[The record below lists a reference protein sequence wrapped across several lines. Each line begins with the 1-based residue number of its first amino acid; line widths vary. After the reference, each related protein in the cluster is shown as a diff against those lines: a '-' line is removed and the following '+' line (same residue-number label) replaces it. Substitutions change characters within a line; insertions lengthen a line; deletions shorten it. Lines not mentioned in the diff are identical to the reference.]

1 MAKDNKDVTEAPVNF
16 GALGLML
23 DLYDDYLQDPS
34 SVPDDLQVLFSTIK
48 MAKLMSQL
56 SQPLKGVVHQQAMVQ
71 LSVLCLIDNIRQYGH
86 LKADIYPVNAPK
98 RTNLPKLEIEEF
110 NLDKETLENVSAEI
124 VSDHFKD
131 IYDNAYEAIERME
144 KRYKGPIAFEYNH
157 INNNK
162 ERTWLKR
169 RIETPYRA
177 NINNDER
184 KKLFDT
190 LAHVRR
196 L

>member
-16 GALGLML
+16 GANLGLML

-48 MAKLMSQL
+48 NGEAHVAAKSTTEGSGSSAGDGTIKRIMR
-56 SQPLKGVVHQQAMVQ
+56 
-71 LSVLCLIDNIRQYGH
+71 LIDNIRQYGH

-184 KKLFDT
+184 KKII
-190 LAHVRR
+190 
-196 L
+196 

>member
-1 MAKDNKDVTEAPVNF
+1 MR
-16 GALGLML
+16 
-23 DLYDDYLQDPS
+23 
-34 SVPDDLQVLFSTIK
+34 
-48 MAKLMSQL
+48 
-56 SQPLKGVVHQQAMVQ
+56 
-71 LSVLCLIDNIRQYGH
+71 LIDNIRQYGH

-124 VSDHFKD
+124 VSIISK
-131 IYDNAYEAIERME
+131 IYMIMLTRQLKEWRSVI
-144 KRYKGPIAFEYNH
+144 KPIAFEYNH

-184 KKLFDT
+184 KNYLI
-190 LAHVRR
+190 L
-196 L
+196 